1 MLHNCTGIAQLPQ
14 DSALLLTE
22 PLPDHAIDRAGAFHA
37 GSHGLALGSLAPNL
51 FVIGAS
57 KSGSS
62 ALHAYLKPHPDICMS
77 SEKEPCF
84 FVDPGELEKAWPI
97 MARKPCSHDPA
108 AYLDLWKGG
117 EAARYRGEGSVYYS
131 QAPHR
136 SGVAGRI
143 AAACPD
149 ARIIY
154 TVREPVTRAIGHYWQ
169 RYKEFQELRPVA
181 QAMREDPLYRD
192 TSDYALQLREYLE
205 YFDREQIHV
214 VVAEELR
221 SNRREVL
228 SGVLDWL
235 GLAPFDYHEAQL
247 SDRHR
252 SPPTSRRQRF
262 TAVGKLRNSAL
273 WAALRTRLPRGWIDW
288 LRETST
294 VTFDKAEVDETEA
307 RQYLSEYLT
316 PRRAAFET
324 LIGRKLDLWDA
335 QHPKI
340 KASTTETAAKALID
354 PHAAPRHR

>member
-1 MLHNCTGIAQLPQ
+1 MPQ

-22 PLPDHAIDRAGAFHA
+22 PLTDPAAARARVFDV
-37 GSHGLALGSLAPNL
+37 GSHGSTANPLAPNL

-62 ALHAYLKPHPDICMS
+62 ALHAYLRPHPDICMS
-77 SEKEPCF
+77 TEKEPCF
-84 FVDPGELEKAWPI
+84 FVDQGELEKAWPI
-97 MARKPCSHDPA
+97 MARRPCSHDPA

-117 EAARYRGEGSVYYS
+117 HTARYRGEGSVYYS

-136 SGVAGRI
+136 SGVPARI

-169 RYKEFQELRPVA
+169 RYKEFQEVRPVA

-192 TSDYALQLREYLE
+192 TSDYALQLRAYLE
-205 YFDREQIHV
+205 YFDRDQIHV

-221 SNRREVL
+221 TNRREVL
-228 SGVLDWL
+228 AGVLDWL

-262 TAVGKLRNSAL
+262 AAVRKLRDSSL
-273 WAALRTRLPRGWIDW
+273 WAALRTHLPRGWIDW

-294 VTFDKAEVDETEA
+294 VTFDKAEVDEAEA
-307 RQYLSEYLT
+307 RQFLSEYLT
-316 PRRAAFET
+316 PRRAQFES

-335 QHPKI
+335 EQAKI
-340 KASTTETAAKALID
+340 QAGATPADATAAAAKALID
-354 PHAAPRHR
+354 PHTASMRQ